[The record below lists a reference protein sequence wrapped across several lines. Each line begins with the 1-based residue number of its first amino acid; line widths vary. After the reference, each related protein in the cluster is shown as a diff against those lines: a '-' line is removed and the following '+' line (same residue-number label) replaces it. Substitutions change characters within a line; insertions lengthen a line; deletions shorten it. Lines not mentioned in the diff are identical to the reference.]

1 MHIFGPVAV
10 ATAVAVA
17 VVVVVAM
24 AIAGRQIVAP
34 QSRSRCRN
42 LKWNHLLAAAVFDKF
57 VD

>member
-10 ATAVAVA
+10 ATFVAV

-34 QSRSRCRN
+34 
-42 LKWNHLLAAAVFDKF
+42 
-57 VD
+57 

>member
-10 ATAVAVA
+10 ATVAA
-17 VVVVVAM
+17 VVAVAM

-42 LKWNHLLAAAVFDKF
+42 LKWNHLLSAAVFD
-57 VD
+57 

>member
-10 ATAVAVA
+10 ATAAAVA
-17 VVVVVAM
+17 VVFVAVAM

-42 LKWNHLLAAAVFDKF
+42 LKWNHLLAAAVFD
-57 VD
+57 